1 MSGYGPPP
9 MPPPPPPPF
18 PVGGWQPPKPTSGK
32 AIASLVCGLVA
43 FAGAFCYLPALAAPV
58 GLILGLLGIIET
70 GREGA
75 RSGRGMAIAGTVVSA
90 LAVLAI
96 IGAIVAFVAFARV
109 AEDQVHAGMAEEL
122 NAEQTELLDSLK
134 KYYTAN
140 DGSLGPGGPI
150 LANRVEPGAPDRV
163 QGALTI
169 DHLMDSDRR
178 GRGARWSLKVTGP
191 ASATL
196 TCTRRGE
203 LLREVQISDIGK
215 DQWIQTYP

>member
-43 FAGAFCYLPALAAPV
+43 LAGAFCYLPALAAPI
-58 GLILGLLGIIET
+58 GLVLGLLGIIET

-75 RSGRGMAIAGTVVSA
+75 RSGRGMAIAGTVISA
-90 LAVLAI
+90 LGVLAI
-96 IGAIVAFVAFARV
+96 IGVIVAFVALARV
-109 AEDQVHAGMAEEL
+109 SENQVQEGMAEEL
-122 NAEQTELLDSLK
+122 NAEQTELLESLK

-150 LANRVEPGAPDRV
+150 LATRREPGAPSRV
-163 QGALTI
+163 HGTLTI
-169 DHLMDSDRR
+169 DHLLDSSRSS
-178 GRGARWSLKVTGP
+178 RGAKWSLKVTGP